1 MTMLHY
7 YLTFNSP
14 LFVAAEVIFLLCLHL
29 KTINNYAK
37 QDEAGILENIKTEI
51 CSIIDVYAKRYEDDF
66 PKLSVFV
73 ETVWELLVSTS
84 LETKNDFLV
93 SKAIGFLTSIV
104 KPARHREMF
113 SNAETLKLICSKIV
127 IPNMTLRDSDIEL
140 FEDDPIDYIRRD
152 LEGSGKN

>member
-1 MTMLHY
+1 M
-7 YLTFNSP
+7 
-14 LFVAAEVIFLLCLHL
+14 
-29 KTINNYAK
+29 
-37 QDEAGILENIKTEI
+37 ENIKTEI